1 MSSILILHPTKYTR
15 HSSFLFLF
23 RMEMLGIEK
32 ELEQNML
39 LSVFQLAQEARMREA
54 KSESEKTK
62 ISKYI

>member
-1 MSSILILHPTKYTR
+1 
-15 HSSFLFLF
+15 
-23 RMEMLGIEK
+23 MLGIEK